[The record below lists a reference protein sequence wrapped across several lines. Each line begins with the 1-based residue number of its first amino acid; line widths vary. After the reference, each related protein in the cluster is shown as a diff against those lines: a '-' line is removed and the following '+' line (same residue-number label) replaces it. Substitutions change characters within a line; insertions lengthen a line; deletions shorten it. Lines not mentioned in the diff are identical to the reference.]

1 MFSSLIWSRLL
12 PLPIT
17 GFLVDL
23 LCIIPWLL
31 WLCPPCC
38 FFVTL
43 RSPLMLFYVVKSKL
57 RLTTGLFLVSQ
68 CFWIVPVLL
77 LLLLFFLVYD
87 HGLSLFSS
95 VCLCLDPRGV
105 CMLQTK
111 HKASLRNSVLPH
123 LNARPSDKF
132 SIIACS
138 PQSALESLNQTRW
151 FPTLYDTLIYKYG
164 EKNVRELRVVS

>member
-23 LCIIPWLL
+23 LCIIPWML

-77 LLLLFFLVYD
+77 LLLFFLVYD

-105 CMLQTK
+105 RMLQTK

>member
-23 LCIIPWLL
+23 LCIIPWML

-57 RLTTGLFLVSQ
+57 RLTTGWFLVSQ
-68 CFWIVPVLL
+68 CFWIVPVL

-105 CMLQTK
+105 RMLQTK